1 MKAEKKTKC
10 SLQLLR
16 SGALA
21 RQAGRDGSPD
31 NLPCEETT
39 RQKPQDLTTHKQ
51 EVSRQSRPALKG
63 ARCRGGGGGGEEGG
77 EGGEG
82 EHVWLQ
88 RMETEPLAV
97 QNGTKENWRQQS
109 QMWGPFTTLL
119 GMAAKGS
126 RF

>member
-1 MKAEKKTKC
+1 MKAERKTES

-51 EVSRQSRPALKG
+51 EVRRQSRPALKG
-63 ARCRGGGGGGEEGG
+63 AQAGGMGG
-77 EGGEG
+77 
-82 EHVWLQ
+82 HAWLQ
-88 RMETEPLAV
+88 RMETEPLAL
-97 QNGTKENWRQQS
+97 QNGTKENWSQQS
-109 QMWGPFTTLL
+109 QMWGPFTTLP
-119 GMAAKGS
+119 GRAAKGS